1 MPSSGNVHSQVAEA
15 KTDRP
20 KTDGWG
26 SAATVRDVVVTL
38 MAKTDE
44 LVALKGW
51 FAGTMQVAPVG
62 APVQV
67 TDADPPMPAPP
78 IERL

>member
-1 MPSSGNVHSQVAEA
+1 
-15 KTDRP
+15 
-20 KTDGWG
+20 
-26 SAATVRDVVVTL
+26 VRDVVVTL